1 VSGAFLQIADLSIA
15 LRHNRTERL
24 LRSVS
29 LSVAPGEVRGLV
41 GESGAGKTM
50 IGKTIFDI
58 LPRAAMVM
66 EGSVKLGDVE
76 VLSMPARE
84 RRRLIARTSAMIPQ
98 DPLTAFNPARRV
110 EAQMT
115 DRLTAILGLGR
126 REARDRALKLLAEVH
141 LNDPES
147 VLASYPHQLSGGM
160 RQRVL
165 IAAAFAAEPKLIVAD
180 EPTTALDVTVQK
192 QILRLIAEMQARHG
206 TALLFVTHDLGVVA
220 KICQKVSVLFGGRI
234 VEDTD
239 TAALFSAPK
248 HPYSAA
254 LIAASPRYDL
264 PEKSLLPVPAEV
276 LASTRLEIAQADA
289 EWTQAHGGARRG

>member
-1 VSGAFLQIADLSIA
+1 MSGDPYLAISDLSIV
-15 LRHNRTERL
+15 LRHQRAKRL

-29 LSVAPGEVRGLV
+29 LAVQPGEVRGLV

-50 IGKTIFDI
+50 VGKTVFDI
-58 LPRAAMVM
+58 LPHAVAVAGGTVTLVGQDLLAMG
-66 EGSVKLGDVE
+66 E
-76 VLSMPARE
+76 RQ
-84 RRRLIARTSAMIPQ
+84 RRRLIAQTSAFIPQ
-98 DPLTAFNPARRV
+98 DPLTAFNPVRRIDT
-110 EAQMT
+110 QIT
-115 DRLTAILGLGR
+115 DRLTAILGLSAK
-126 REARDRALKLLAEVH
+126 EARERALGLLTEVH
-141 LNDPES
+141 INDPER

-165 IAAAFAAEPKLIVAD
+165 IASAFAAEPKLIVAD

-220 KICQKVSVLFGGRI
+220 KICQNVTVLFGGRV

-239 TAALFSAPK
+239 VASLFSAPR

-254 LIAASPRYDL
+254 LIAATPRYDR
-264 PEKSLLPVPAEV
+264 PDESLLPVPSEV
-276 LASTRLEIAQADA
+276 IDATWREIAAADA
-289 EWTQAHGGARRG
+289 EWASEARG

>member
-1 VSGAFLQIADLSIA
+1 MSGAYLEISDLSIA
-15 LRHNRTERL
+15 MKHDRATRL

-29 LSVAPGEVRGLV
+29 LSVEAGEVRGLV

-58 LPRAAMVM
+58 LPRAVAVVGGTVRLVG
-66 EGSVKLGDVE
+66 ENL
-76 VLSMPARE
+76 LSMGERE
-84 RRRLIARTSAMIPQ
+84 RRRLIARTSAFIPQ
-98 DPLTAFNPARRV
+98 DPLTAFNPVRRV
-110 EAQMT
+110 DGQIT
-115 DRLTAILGLGR
+115 DRLTAILGLSAR
-126 REARDRALKLLAEVH
+126 QARERARNLLAEVH
-141 LNDPES
+141 INDPDR

-165 IAAAFAAEPKLIVAD
+165 IASAFAAEPKLIVAD

-192 QILRLIAEMQARHG
+192 QILRLIAELQARHG

-220 KICQKVSVLFGGRI
+220 KICQKVSVLFGGQI

-239 TAALFSAPK
+239 AASLFAAPR

-254 LIAASPRYDL
+254 LIAATPRYDR

-276 LASTRLEIAQADA
+276 IEATWRDIAAADA
-289 EWTQAHGGARRG
+289 EWAKGAGA

>member
-1 VSGAFLQIADLSIA
+1 
-15 LRHNRTERL
+15 
-24 LRSVS
+24 
-29 LSVAPGEVRGLV
+29 
-41 GESGAGKTM
+41 M

-58 LPRAAMVM
+58 LPRAATVVGGTVRLGGT
-66 EGSVKLGDVE
+66 ELLALARASAAGS
-76 VLSMPARE
+76 SRE
-84 RRRLIARTSAMIPQ
+84 PRRFIPQ
-98 DPLTAFNPARRV
+98 DPLTAFNPVRRV
-110 EAQMT
+110 EGQIT

-126 REARDRALKLLAEVH
+126 TAARERALNLLAEVH
-141 LNDPES
+141 INDPER

-220 KICQKVSVLFGGRI
+220 KICQKVTVLFGGRV
-234 VEDTD
+234 VEDAD
-239 TAALFSAPK
+239 AASLFAAPQ

-254 LIAASPRYDL
+254 LIAATPRYDR
-264 PEKSLLPVPAEV
+264 PDESLLPVPP
-276 LASTRLEIAQADA
+276 R
-289 EWTQAHGGARRG
+289 

>member
-1 VSGAFLQIADLSIA
+1 MSAYLDVRGLSIA
-15 LRHNRTERL
+15 LRQHPDRRL

-29 LSVAPGEVRGLV
+29 LAVEPGEVRGIV

-50 IGKTIFDI
+50 IAKTVFDI
-58 LPRAAMVM
+58 LPRAVRVAGGTVRLGGVDLLAMR
-66 EGSVKLGDVE
+66 GS
-76 VLSMPARE
+76 E
-84 RRRLIARTSAMIPQ
+84 RRRLIAKTSALIPQ
-98 DPLTAFNPARRV
+98 DPLTAFNPVRRV
-110 EAQMT
+110 EGQIT
-115 DRLTAILGLGR
+115 DRLTAILGLSRGKA
-126 REARDRALKLLAEVH
+126 RERARNLLAEVH
-141 LNDPES
+141 IADPDR

-165 IAAAFAAEPKLIVAD
+165 IASAFAAEPKLIVAD

-220 KICQKVSVLFGGRI
+220 KICQKVTVLFGGRV

-239 TAALFSAPK
+239 APSLFAAPE

-254 LIAASPRYDL
+254 LLAATPRYDR
-264 PEKSLLPVPAEV
+264 PEESLLPVPAEV
-276 LASTRLEIAQADA
+276 IDQAWREIAATDADW
-289 EWTQAHGGARRG
+289 EKARHV